1 MRNETRVKFNQFK
14 ESLSRLNGVGDVSEK
29 FAVAPTVQQTLETK
43 IQESSA
49 FLQQINNI
57 PVTEQAGS
65 KLGLGVG
72 STIAGTTDTT
82 KGDRTPTD
90 PTTLD
95 ESGYLCTQTNF
106 DTVLRYAKLDL
117 WAKFPNFQTRIRDA
131 LVQRQALDIMMIGFN
146 GKTRA
151 DTSDR
156 TANPLLQD
164 VNVGWLE
171 KIRKYATPRLMNSG
185 RTAGKIVIQEEGD
198 TNVIDYVSLDALVMD
213 AVNQCIDPWYQGDT
227 SLVAIMGRDLLADK
241 YFPLVNK
248 AQPNSEILAAD
259 LIISQ
264 KRVGGLQAM
273 TVPFVPAGSILVTRL
288 DNLSRYIQEG
298 GRRRAVIDNP
308 RRDQIENYESSNDA
322 YVVEDYG
329 CACLIEN
336 IEVLEKAKTNSN
348 TTTAA

>member
-1 MRNETRVKFNQFK
+1 MRNETRIKFNQFK
-14 ESLSRLNGVGDVSEK
+14 ESLGRLNSVGDVSEK
-29 FAVAPTVQQTLETK
+29 FAVAPTVQQTLENK

-49 FLQQINNI
+49 FLQRINTV

-82 KGDRTPTD
+82 KADRTPTD

-146 GKTRA
+146 GKTRS

-171 KIRKYATPRLMNSG
+171 KIRKFASARVMSSLK
-185 RTAGKIVIQEEGD
+185 TAGKVNVGVGGD
-198 TNVIDYVSLDALVMD
+198 YANLDALVMD
-213 AVNQCIDPWYQGDT
+213 AVNAMIDPWYQGDT
-227 SLVAIMGRDLLADK
+227 ELVAIMGRSLLADK
-241 YFPLVNK
+241 YFPLINK
-248 AQPNSEILAAD
+248 AQPNSETLAGD

-264 KRVGGLQAM
+264 KRVGGLQAV
-273 TVPFVPAGSILVTRL
+273 TVPFVPSGSILITRL
-288 DNLSRYIQEG
+288 DNLSRYVQEG

-308 RRDQIENYESSNDA
+308 KRDQIENYESSNDA

-329 CACLIEN
+329 CACLLEN
-336 IEVLEKAKTNSN
+336 IDVL
-348 TTTAA
+348 